1 MIDIS
6 FNKLYSYSSNAQ
18 SLSKFGMPAFSI
30 LGIVYVIGQYL
41 ILQFV
46 KNKSKQIITKK
57 RLHLDVIHRTVFL
70 IQYGLAALI
79 VVFILEM
86 ITTSAYSTVL
96 LTITIGISY
105 ILSMIMLGL
114 LAKRFFS
121 WFRSNRYSVVFLYG
135 LSSIALTINAIFTFA
150 LVGYILLFLSG
161 PYILAHVGQS
171 FVPFITSNSLSEN
184 LNYAYAISSVLSFM
198 ITWMATVVILR
209 HYSPKLGKAKFWVI
223 VAFPL
228 AYFLIQILPLFPNI
242 LSLFSY
248 SQTIIFLLYTFIPI
262 FSRLIGGILF
272 GFALWASARNL
283 GIRSTVKD
291 YMVISTFGL
300 TLLFVSNQAILLVE
314 NTPYPPFGLVTVSF
328 IGLSSYLLLVG
339 IYSSA
344 ISVAEDSKLR
354 QSIRNTVTKESRLLD
369 SIGMAHMEQE
379 IQRKIIEFIK
389 QNQYRMAEE
398 TGIQSSLTEED
409 MKEYLDQVINEVK
422 KAR

>member
-1 MIDIS
+1 
-6 FNKLYSYSSNAQ
+6 
-18 SLSKFGMPAFSI
+18 MPAFSI

-46 KNKSKQIITKK
+46 KNKSKRIIT
-57 RLHLDVIHRTVFL
+57 RDQLHLNVIHRTVSL

-79 VVFILEM
+79 VFFILEM
-86 ITTSAYSTVL
+86 IRTSAYSTIL

-105 ILSMIMLGL
+105 ILSMTMLGL

-121 WFRSNRYSVVFLYG
+121 WFRSNRYFVVFLYG
-135 LSSIALTINAIFTFA
+135 LSAIALTINAIFTFA
-150 LVGYILLFLSG
+150 LVGYILVFLSG
-161 PYILAHVGQS
+161 SYILPHVGTQ
-171 FVPFITSNSLSEN
+171 FVPFITSNSLSDN

-198 ITWMATVVILR
+198 ITWIATIVILR
-209 HYSPKLGKAKFWVI
+209 HYSPKLGKVKYSVI
-223 VAFPL
+223 VGFPL
-228 AYFLIQILPLFPNI
+228 AYFLIQILPLLPNI
-242 LSLFSY
+242 ISLFSY
-248 SQTIIFLLYTFIPI
+248 SQTIFFLLYTFIPI

-272 GFALWASARNL
+272 GFAIWASARNL
-283 GIRSTVKD
+283 RRSTVKD
-291 YMVISTFGL
+291 YMVISAFGL
-300 TLLFVSNQAILLVE
+300 ILLFVSNQAILLVE

-328 IGLSSYLLLVG
+328 MGLSSYLLLVG

-379 IQRKIIEFIK
+379 IQKKIVEFTK
-389 QNQYRMAEE
+389 QNQHRMAEE

-409 MKEYLDQVINEVK
+409 MKEYLDQVIREVK